1 MLCRKA
7 KKEEREKKKKKTEE
21 RLGDLPDHTTGYT
34 EPEFKSMSN
43 DGT

>member
-7 KKEEREKKKKKTEE
+7 KKEEEKKNKQTEE